1 MDMKSLMTRIKSTN
15 SALYYCGIG
24 HLTLFILLVVIAQF
38 DQRQLLGINIWI
50 KPIKFALSISV
61 YCLTWPLLL
70 QYLPSERTIK
80 RFANFTVFAMTFEM
94 IAIGSQ
100 AARGELSHFN
110 NSSLYNAL
118 LFSLMGIVIVSQT
131 LYALYMGLQFFK
143 VKAER
148 LSPALLWGIRLGT
161 LMAAVFALEG
171 GIMASRLAHSVGV
184 ADGGPGIPLL
194 NWSTVA
200 GDLRVAHFMGLHA
213 LQVVP
218 MFAIFSG
225 TNKARPVIIFSLFY
239 FVLVSLLFLHAM
251 MGRPVF

>member
-1 MDMKSLMTRIKSTN
+1 MDMKSLMTRIKTISP
-15 SALYYCGIG
+15 ALYYCGLG
-24 HLTLFILLVVIAQF
+24 HLALFVLLMVVSQF

-50 KPIKFALSISV
+50 KPIKFAISISI

-70 QYLPSERTIK
+70 QYLPYERTIK
-80 RFANFTVFAMTFEM
+80 RFANFTVLAMTFEM

-110 NSSLYNAL
+110 NSSLFNAL

-143 VKAER
+143 VKAKL
-148 LSPALLWGIRLGT
+148 LSPALLWAIRLGT
-161 LMAAVFALEG
+161 LMAAIFALEG

-184 ADGGPGIPLL
+184 ADGGPGLPLF
-194 NWSTVA
+194 NWSTIA

-213 LQVVP
+213 LQAVP
-218 MFAIFSG
+218 LFVIFSG
-225 TNKARPVIIFSLFY
+225 TKEARPVIIFSLVY
-239 FVLVSLLFLHAM
+239 FALVSILFLNAM
-251 MGRPVF
+251 MGKPVF